1 MTSQTPEEL
10 FKERSQRIEDAVQLK
25 VPDRVPVAPIFCYF
39 YSRYGGI
46 TAEEAHYDYD
56 KWSTA
61 VKKTAV
67 DFQPDLIQNPR
78 HLILAPGPL
87 LEMVDFKEIKWPG
100 HGVSPNHSFQYV
112 EDEYMKAEEYD
123 AFLDDPSDYIL
134 RTYMPRIYGVLE
146 PFKRFPPIRIM
157 MLGYGT
163 VHLLAALARPEMT
176 NALETLIKAGA
187 ESLKWRSVMSSLQE
201 ELVGM
206 GFPLSSDSIAIA
218 PFDVIGDHLR
228 GTRGIMLDM
237 YKRPDKLMQAIEKV
251 LPMELQAGT
260 FAAKRSGNP
269 RVFIPLHK
277 GADGFMSSE
286 QFKTFYWP
294 TLRKLIVGL
303 IDEGLTPWVL
313 FEADYTSRLEIIR
326 DIPAGKAIYHFERT
340 DIFKA
345 KAILGD
351 VVCIRGG
358 VPNSLLCTSTPN
370 EVKDHCKKLIDIVGK
385 GGGFIMDAGAIID
398 EAKPENMKAMVD
410 FTKEYGVYS

>member
-1 MTSQTPEEL
+1 MIKPPEEL
-10 FKERSQRIEDAVQLK
+10 LKERSQRVEDAMRLE
-25 VPDRVPVAPIFCYF
+25 VPDRVPIVIEFCFFAAKYA
-39 YSRYGGI
+39 GI
-46 TAEEAHYDYD
+46 TPEEAHYDYD
-56 KWSTA
+56 KWCMA

-78 HLILAPGPL
+78 HLILAPGL
-87 LEMVDFKEIKWPG
+87 MLEMIDFKEIKWPG
-100 HGVSPNHSFQYV
+100 HGISPNYSFQYV

-123 AFLDDPSDYIL
+123 NFLGDPSDYIL
-134 RTYMPRIYGVLE
+134 RTYMPRIYGILE
-146 PFKRFPPIRIM
+146 PFKRLPPISLM

-163 VHLLAALARPEMT
+163 AHLIAALSRPEIT
-176 NALETLIKAGA
+176 KAIETLIKAGA
-187 ESLKWRSVMSSLQE
+187 ESRRWRSIMNSLEE
-201 ELVGM
+201 ELKGM
-206 GFPLSSDSIAIA
+206 GFPLSSASIAIA

-228 GTRGIMLDM
+228 GMRGIMLDM
-237 YKRPDKLMQAIEKV
+237 YRRPGQLMEAIEKV

-277 GADGFMSSE
+277 GADGFMSLE

-294 TLRKLIVGL
+294 TLKKLITGL

-313 FEADYTSRLEIIR
+313 FEGDYTSRLEIIR
-326 DIPAGKAIYHFERT
+326 DIPRGKAIYHFERT

-345 KAILGD
+345 KEMLGD
-351 VVCIRGG
+351 TACIRGG
-358 VPNSLLCTSTPN
+358 VSNSLLCTGTPQ
-370 EVKDHCKKLIDIVGK
+370 EVKNHCKKLIDVVGE

-410 FTKEYGVYS
+410 FTKEYGVYR